1 MRSPLGYLELLDG
14 GDGYRDLR
22 EEAQPAL
29 VLDAREGRVL
39 RALDVYRQYLRVR
52 VVRYLRDARGDLH
65 RVADG
70 RRLELGEDDA
80 APAVFEQV
88 EEIFKGKRRVRVENV
103 RVGYRKEEAREA
115 FFCEPALDR
124 EGDLLGQEGGEDQRV
139 DERDVVRRD
148 KHAFAGVL
156 PVFPALYLNA
166 EKEAQNKL
174 NDESA
179 Q

>member
-1 MRSPLGYLELLDG
+1 M
-14 GDGYRDLR
+14 
-22 EEAQPAL
+22 
-29 VLDAREGRVL
+29 
-39 RALDVYRQYLRVR
+39 
-52 VVRYLRDARGDLH
+52 
-65 RVADG
+65 
-70 RRLELGEDDA
+70 
-80 APAVFEQV
+80 
-88 EEIFKGKRRVRVENV
+88 